1 MKKVYFLK
9 TCSTCKRIMSEFDL
23 TDFEQREIKSKA
35 VSEEELQEMYALSKS
50 YEALFSKKS
59 TQIKERNIEVKS
71 LQEEDFKK
79 LILEDYRF
87 LKRPVFIINQEIFI
101 GSDKKNI
108 ELLREKLT
116 NPKISLQ
123 VLH

>member
-1 MKKVYFLK
+1 
-9 TCSTCKRIMSEFDL
+9 MSEFDL

-35 VSEEELQEMYALSKS
+35 VSEEELQEMYDLSNS
-50 YEALFSKKS
+50 YEALFNKKS
-59 TQIKERNIEVKS
+59 NKIKERNIEVKS

-108 ELLREKLT
+108 ELLREKL
-116 NPKISLQ
+116 K
-123 VLH
+123 

>member
-1 MKKVYFLK
+1 MKKVFYLK
-9 TCSTCKRIMSEFDL
+9 TCDTCLKILKKFNLKDWEL
-23 TDFEQREIKSKA
+23 REIKINPVTA
-35 VSEEELQEMYALSKS
+35 EELEEMYKLAGS

-108 ELLREKLT
+108 ELLREKL
-116 NPKISLQ
+116 K
-123 VLH
+123 

>member
-1 MKKVYFLK
+1 
-9 TCSTCKRIMSEFDL
+9 MSEFEL

-35 VSEEELQEMYALSKS
+35 VSEEELQKMYDLSNS

-59 TQIKERNIEVKS
+59 TQIKERNIDVKS

-87 LKRPVFIINQEIFI
+87 LKRPVFINNQEIFI

-108 ELLREKLT
+108 ELLREKL
-116 NPKISLQ
+116 K
-123 VLH
+123 

>member
-1 MKKVYFLK
+1 MNKEKSNQKLFLK
-9 TCSTCKRIMSEFDL
+9 
-23 TDFEQREIKSKA
+23 
-35 VSEEELQEMYALSKS
+35 EELQEMYDLSNS

-108 ELLREKLT
+108 EILKEKL
-116 NPKISLQ
+116 K
-123 VLH
+123 

>member
-35 VSEEELQEMYALSKS
+35 VSVEELQEMYDLSNS

-101 GSDKKNI
+101 GSNKKNI
-108 ELLREKLT
+108 ELLRERLK
-116 NPKISLQ
+116 
-123 VLH
+123 